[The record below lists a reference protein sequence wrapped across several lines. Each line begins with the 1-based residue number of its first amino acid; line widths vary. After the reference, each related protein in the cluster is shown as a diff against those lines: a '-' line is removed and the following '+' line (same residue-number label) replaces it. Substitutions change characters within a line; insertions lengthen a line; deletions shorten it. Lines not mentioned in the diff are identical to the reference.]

1 LTVAETIADFIGGAM
16 SPPLIVLL
24 SIIAATLVLE
34 DAATVAVGMLAAH
47 GSVPVALAL
56 TGLVLGTI
64 LGDMALHLAG
74 RWAARSRRF
83 QRLRSSSG
91 VVRAEQWLERRQ
103 FGALAIARFV
113 PGLRLPTFVASGVL
127 RFPLL
132 RTFAVL
138 TVVTLIW
145 TPALFWLSHGV
156 MAAAESIGLLGWI
169 VAAALGV
176 ATLLAPRLA
185 RRQFARAQVT

>member
-1 LTVAETIADFIGGAM
+1 MSVAETIADLIGGAM
-16 SPPLIVLL
+16 SPPAILLLLI
-24 SIIAATLVLE
+24 IGATLVLE

-64 LGDMALHLAG
+64 LGDMALHLVG
-74 RWAARSRRF
+74 RWAGRSRRA
-83 QRLRSSSG
+83 QRLRANPR
-91 VVRAEQWLERRQ
+91 VVRAEQWVQRRQ
-103 FGALAIARFV
+103 LSALAIARFV

-127 RFPLL
+127 KFPPL

-138 TVVTLIW
+138 SMVTLIW

-169 VAAALGV
+169 IAAALAV
-176 ATLLAPRLA
+176 AALLAPRLGKRHLA
-185 RRQFARAQVT
+185 KAQVT